1 MEEFVK
7 LLEDVLYNLESVQ
20 SIDYKKV
27 KCQTGKYQIKLSMMY
42 IDKSEI
48 DRNKPST
55 ILK

>member
-7 LLEDVLYNLESVQ
+7 LLEDVLYDLESVQ

-27 KCQTGKYQIKLSMMY
+27 KCQTGKYQIKLSMY

-48 DRNKPST
+48 DRDKPST